1 MSRIAYRRA
10 SSSPPPVGARGPLR
24 QALRC
29 SMTKPLYTS
38 YNDNDEAT
46 PNHSKQCIGET
57 EDLNSK
63 KRIGLVSLRA
73 HAKVHTPTTT
83 AVILA

>member
-1 MSRIAYRRA
+1 MVR
-10 SSSPPPVGARGPLR
+10 
-24 QALRC
+24 LRC
-29 SMTKPLYTS
+29 TVEV
-38 YNDNDEAT
+38 NDAYDWVTAAKNME
-46 PNHSKQCIGET
+46 QCIGET

-63 KRIGLVSLRA
+63 KRISLVSLRA

>member
-1 MSRIAYRRA
+1 MRITEAWFGMHVCQDF
-10 SSSPPPVGARGPLR
+10 PDFNDLPPV
-24 QALRC
+24 Q
-29 SMTKPLYTS
+29 SFY
-38 YNDNDEAT
+38 
-46 PNHSKQCIGET
+46 KQCIGET